1 MAINNYNPN
10 TGAKLKKGE
19 TVTNKSTGQKVTQG
33 TTFGSAGSYG
43 SSSGGSSNSNPN
55 NLNLYNPNTGQL
67 LKQGETVNFNGQKV
81 TQGTVFGSAGNYG
94 YVPPANN
101 IIPATNMG
109 VNNQMNQKV
118 EFPQAGNQENDY
130 SWITSALSTNNPDGT
145 PKNAQQVQ
153 TDQSNTNLAYLRSI
167 MEPAP
172 SSADAY
178 RQAQRETGILQKQQL
193 VGDLTGKLN
202 AIIAQGEANKL
213 SVIGQG
219 RGIPEAIIGGQ
230 QAQMARETAIEA
242 LPVAAQLNAAQGNL
256 QMAEQ
261 NLNTL
266 FKIYSDDATN
276 KYNQK
281 QKVNEAF
288 FSILTGQQKAQ
299 LDKIE
304 KAETR
309 AYNEQQNDLQYA
321 RQLAGKAFENNQGTL
336 GSQIAAL
343 NPTSKTYKADVA
355 KLSAK
360 INDPSKALD
369 IEYKKEQIKNL
380 RNEAS
385 QSDIQTNT
393 LSETQLKQVDGS
405 PQGKKLV
412 SLSNLYQL
420 SQTYK
425 KLVEVNGFKATGSA
439 KSLIDRAYADLK
451 IAYKTAAELGALT
464 GPDVSLLEE
473 AIKPSAGG
481 ATKYLNYRL
490 SGGKQ
495 GVTGAIE
502 AGLVRSREEALKNY
516 KQLVSRNTNYGN
528 SEYVRSLITP
538 FAKDYATVNIDNL
551 PKGEIMQ
558 TEDGLLF
565 ESLGDGNFT
574 PL

>member
-19 TVTNKSTGQKVTQG
+19 TVTVKGTGQKITQG
-33 TTFGSAGSYG
+33 TVNVG
-43 SSSGGSSNSNPN
+43 SSGGSNSSSQNNNPN

-67 LKQGETVNFNGQKV
+67 LAKGQRVQVGNTGQYV
-81 TQGTVFGSAGNYG
+81 TQGTVFGSAGNFG
-94 YVPPANN
+94 YEPPSTNVIPTQN
-101 IIPATNMG
+101 IG
-109 VNNQMNQKV
+109 VNNQMNQAV
-118 EFPQAGNQENDY
+118 QFPQEGNQENDY
-130 SWITSALSTNNPDGT
+130 SWITSALSPNNADGT
-145 PKNAQQVQ
+145 PKNAQQIQ

-167 MEPAP
+167 MEAPP

-178 RQAQRETGILQKQQL
+178 RKAQEETGILKKQQL
-193 VGDLTGKLN
+193 VSDLSGKLDTIT
-202 AIIAQGEANKL
+202 AAAEANKL
-213 SVIGQG
+213 RVIGQG

-230 QAQMARETAIEA
+230 QAQIAREAAIEA